1 MLKSWMS
8 SETLRKWEGRGPGK
22 LLFNGDTLR
31 SGACSLLSSG
41 PLVRADSGAMPKR
54 SRGVQRRS
62 FLHLCSRV
70 SPHVPRLALQQ
81 RVDRIVEQP
90 TQVLDIKGVKPLKA
104 VEMLRETL
112 QGDPQK
118 QEVWRAKARVAS
130 ILGSCPRSKASFRS
144 GIKHWIQFI
153 EATRGAENMNRHA
166 FPPLL
171 DDVLAWANTFAC
183 LGA

>member
-1 MLKSWMS
+1 MF
-8 SETLRKWEGRGPGK
+8 SE
-22 LLFNGDTLR
+22 
-31 SGACSLLSSG
+31 
-41 PLVRADSGAMPKR
+41 
-54 SRGVQRRS
+54 GV
-62 FLHLCSRV
+62 LHLCSRV
-70 SPHVPRLALQQ
+70 SPHVPRLALQE

-118 QEVWRAKARVAS
+118 QEEWRAKARVAS

-153 EATRGAENMNRHA
+153 EATRGAENMNRYA

-183 LGA
+183 LGAYRLGTWGAGGSMCSVQAHGEITSAIYAAHVTPWA